1 MVHARETIRNSP
13 STCVLENPQALRKT
27 FIRPTYKYS
36 KMICSSFKLVVSPFD
51 WKKRENLS
59 AEYVD
64 VVRPGQQLRILIAA
78 WGEQLRILIAAW
90 GSARTG
96 SSFFNLVGRG
106 LARPIIF

>member
-1 MVHARETIRNSP
+1 MVHAREKIRNSP
-13 STCVLENPQALRKT
+13 STSVLENPQALRKT

-36 KMICSSFKLVVSPFD
+36 KMICSSLKLVVSPFD
-51 WKKRENLS
+51 WKKRENLI

-64 VVRPGQQLRILIAA
+64 VVRPGQ
-78 WGEQLRILIAAW
+78 QLRILIAAW